1 MPHDGNSNT
10 YAQEL
15 VNFTSWTKELEESRM
30 RCRGEWRF
38 VDQNKDE
45 WSQTNLLGILHLLQV
60 HFWDYYIST
69 LGNFRWFCIPCKFSL
84 FIFLAQ
90 VVLY

>member
-1 MPHDGNSNT
+1 MPHDENSNT

-30 RCRGEWRF
+30 RHREEWRF

-45 WSQTNLLGILHLLQV
+45 WSQTNLFGI
-60 HFWDYYIST
+60 
-69 LGNFRWFCIPCKFSL
+69 
-84 FIFLAQ
+84 
-90 VVLY
+90 

>member
-15 VNFTSWTKELEESRM
+15 VHFTSWTKELEESRM
-30 RCRGEWRF
+30 RHREEWRF

-45 WSQTNLLGILHLLQV
+45 WSQTNLFGI
-60 HFWDYYIST
+60 
-69 LGNFRWFCIPCKFSL
+69 
-84 FIFLAQ
+84 
-90 VVLY
+90 